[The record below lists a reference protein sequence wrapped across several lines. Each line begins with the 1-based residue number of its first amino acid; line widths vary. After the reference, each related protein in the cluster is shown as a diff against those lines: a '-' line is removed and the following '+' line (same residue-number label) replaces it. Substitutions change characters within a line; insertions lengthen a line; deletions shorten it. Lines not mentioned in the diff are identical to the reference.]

1 MPHGEQR
8 AARLA
13 LERGLHA
20 RHYAV
25 TEALNG
31 EDNRPAIEAKDWHA
45 TASAHCER
53 AAGSE

>member
-25 TEALNG
+25 TEALKG